1 MNIGYIRVSTV
12 EQNEG
17 RQYESMKNLGI
28 EKFFEEKISAKDIN
42 RPKLNEMLEFA
53 RSGDT
58 IYVKDFSR
66 LARSTKDL
74 LNIIDLVNNKGIKL
88 ISLKENLDTTTST
101 GKLMVTMIGAIYQF
115 ERENTL
121 ERQREGIAIAKKEG
135 KYKGRKEIDYPEN
148 WTEVYNK
155 YKCRELKGTEA
166 MQELGLKKTTFY
178 KLVKKYEGK

>member
-1 MNIGYIRVSTV
+1 
-12 EQNEG
+12 
-17 RQYESMKNLGI
+17 
-28 EKFFEEKISAKDIN
+28 
-42 RPKLNEMLEFA
+42 
-53 RSGDT
+53 
-58 IYVKDFSR
+58 
-66 LARSTKDL
+66 
-74 LNIIDLVNNKGIKL
+74 
-88 ISLKENLDTTTST
+88 
-101 GKLMVTMIGAIYQF
+101 MVTMIGAIYQF